1 MDPIVT
7 SIIVFVCTF
16 GGALLGMFVSTRLPG
31 HHLSDKSA
39 EVLKLATALIGTMT
53 ALVLGLQLS
62 SAKDSFNAVSDQLEQ
77 ASAHIV
83 LLDRILARYGPE
95 AQPIREAIKANTE
108 RVLEQVWPSARLSGA
123 HPVRVEDKGDAIYDA
138 LQTLSPTTEAQ
149 QSLKSHAIEIAFALG
164 QTRWLIIA
172 KQSGTISALVVA
184 VLVFWLTLIFMSFG
198 LFAPRNTTVV
208 VSLCLCA
215 VSIAAAVFLLLE
227 LYTPFSGVLRVSD
240 APLRTAVSFLGR

>member
-7 SIIVFVCTF
+7 SIIVFICSF
-16 GGALLGMFVSTRLPG
+16 GGALLGMFLSTRLPG

-53 ALVLGLQLS
+53 ALILGLQLS
-62 SAKDSFNAVSDQLEQ
+62 SAKDSFNAVSDEVAQ
-77 ASAHIV
+77 ASANII
-83 LLDRILARYGPE
+83 LLDRILAHYGPE

-108 RVLEQVWPSARLSGA
+108 RVLEQVWPSAPLSGA
-123 HPVRVEDKGDAIYDA
+123 QPLRVEEKDAIYDA

-149 QSLKSHAIEIAFALG
+149 RSLKSHAIEIAFAIG

-172 KQSGTISALVVA
+172 KQSSTISALVVA
-184 VLVFWLTLIFMSFG
+184 VLVFWLTIIFMSFG
-198 LFAPRNTTVV
+198 LFAPGNTTVV